1 MSECI
6 FCRIAAGEI
15 PADIVANDD
24 EFIAFRDLHPL
35 APTHVLV
42 VPKRHLRSLD
52 EIEAFGDAAAG
63 RMLRFT
69 AAAARSAGIATS
81 GYRVV
86 SNTGPD
92 AGQEV
97 DHLHWH
103 IIGGGP
109 LGGMV

>member
-1 MSECI
+1 MSECL

-15 PADIVANDD
+15 PADIVASDE

-35 APTHVLV
+35 APTHLLV
-42 VPKRHLRSLD
+42 VPRQHLRSFDEIDKLD
-52 EIEAFGDAAAG
+52 EAAAG
-63 RMLRFT
+63 HMLRFT
-69 AAAARSAGIATS
+69 AAAARSAGIAGS

-86 SNTGPD
+86 SNVGHD

-103 IIGGGP
+103 VIGGGP
-109 LGGMV
+109 LGGMA